1 MEHKKEEQSQSALDR
16 LFSGVLQPAELERI
30 SKPAPAVRR
39 DNGDELKDLPLDILQ
54 DFATG
59 TDKQPFR
66 SYAPEDLEALRQDV
80 IAHGIIQPLVV
91 RPIGAYRYEIISG
104 HNRRTAAKEA
114 GYTEV
119 PCIIRQMSDD
129 EAILQMC
136 STNLQQR
143 KNLLPSEKAFAYRM
157 QLEAMKRQ
165 AGRPCKNAESLNIE
179 LNELNSCQNGADLIG
194 TRSDN
199 LLAEEAGVSARMVQ
213 RYIRLTYLIP
223 ELLKAV
229 DEKTLG
235 LTIGATLSFLSLN
248 NQAAVENLCF
258 QQHSVYINQE
268 LADRLRQA
276 EEDGEEFTEET
287 LQRLVQPSGRNLRS
301 VSLPPE
307 DVQRYFPEG
316 TSQTKIRQTIQA
328 ALQLYFERRVAD

>member
-1 MEHKKEEQSQSALDR
+1 M
-16 LFSGVLQPAELERI
+16 
-30 SKPAPAVRR
+30 
-39 DNGDELKDLPLDILQ
+39 
-54 DFATG
+54 
-59 TDKQPFR
+59 
-66 SYAPEDLEALRQDV
+66 
-80 IAHGIIQPLVV
+80 V

-165 AGRPCKNAESLNIE
+165 GQRT
-179 LNELNSCQNGADLIG
+179 DLTSVQDG
-194 TRSDN
+194 QKLKGSVSRE
-199 LLAEEAGVSARMVQ
+199 LLAENSSDSSVQIQ

-235 LTIGATLSFLSLN
+235 LTIGATLSFLSLQH
-248 NQAAVENLCF
+248 QAAVENFCF

-268 LADRLRQA
+268 LANRLRQA
-276 EEDGEEFTEET
+276 EEDGEAFTEET
-287 LQRLVQPSGRNLRS
+287 LQRLVQPGGRNLRS
-301 VSLPPE
+301 VSLPSE

-316 TSQTKIRQTIQA
+316 TSQTKIRRTIQA
-328 ALQLYFERRVAD
+328 ALQLYFEQK

>member
-66 SYAPEDLEALRQDV
+66 TYAPEDLEALRQDV

-165 AGRPCKNAESLNIE
+165 GQRTDLTSAQDGQKLERKYSVEEI
-179 LNELNSCQNGADLIG
+179 ADYS
-194 TRSDN
+194 SDSR
-199 LLAEEAGVSARMVQ
+199 VQIQ

-248 NQAAVENLCF
+248 NQDAVENFCF

-328 ALQLYFERRVAD
+328 ALQLYFERGASD

>member
-1 MEHKKEEQSQSALDR
+1 MEHKKEEQNQSALDR
-16 LFSGVLQPAELERI
+16 LFSGVLQPTELERI

-66 SYAPEDLEALRQDV
+66 TYAPEDLEALRQDV

-114 GYTEV
+114 GYTVV

-165 AGRPCKNAESLNIE
+165 GQRTDLTSRQVGEKLTSVAQISESTEDSERQI
-179 LNELNSCQNGADLIG
+179 
-194 TRSDN
+194 
-199 LLAEEAGVSARMVQ
+199 Q
-213 RYIRLTYLIP
+213 RYVRLTYLIP

-248 NQAAVENLCF
+248 NQAAVENFCF

-276 EEDGEEFTEET
+276 EEDGEEFTEES

-316 TSQTKIRQTIQA
+316 TSQTKIRRTIQA
-328 ALQLYFERRVAD
+328 ALQLYFEQAAAD

>member
-1 MEHKKEEQSQSALDR
+1 MENKKEEQNQSALDR
-16 LFSGVLQPAELERI
+16 LFSGVLQPDLEQRM
-30 SKPAPAVRR
+30 KPTPVVRR
-39 DNGDELKDLPLDILQ
+39 DNGDELKDLPIDILQ

-66 SYAPEDLEALRQDV
+66 TYAPEDLEALRQDV
-80 IAHGIIQPLVV
+80 IAHSIIQPLVV
-91 RPIGAYRYEIISG
+91 RPISAYRYEIISG

-114 GYTEV
+114 GYTVV

-165 AGRPCKNAESLNIE
+165 AGRPPKDNGG
-179 LNELNSCQNGADLIG
+179 QNG
-194 TRSDN
+194 SDY
-199 LLAEEAGVSARMVQ
+199 LKGKSRDILAEQVDESAKQIQ
-213 RYIRLTYLIP
+213 RYVRLTYLIP

-235 LTIGATLSFLSLN
+235 LTIGATLSFLSIK
-248 NQAAVENLCF
+248 NQAAVESFCF
-258 QQHSVYINQE
+258 QQRSVYINQE

-276 EEDGEEFTEET
+276 EEDGEAFTEET
-287 LQRLVQPSGRNLRS
+287 LQRLVQPSSRNLRS

-316 TSQTKIRQTIQA
+316 TSQTKIRRTIQV
-328 ALQLYFERRVAD
+328 ALQLYFERGEAD